1 MFNADQSANARLDDI
16 SSDKATSHLHRFAL
30 SIPRTPIFYVNLT
43 TLTKINE
50 V

>member
-16 SSDKATSHLHRFAL
+16 SSDKAISHLHRFAL

-43 TLTKINE
+43 KPTNISM